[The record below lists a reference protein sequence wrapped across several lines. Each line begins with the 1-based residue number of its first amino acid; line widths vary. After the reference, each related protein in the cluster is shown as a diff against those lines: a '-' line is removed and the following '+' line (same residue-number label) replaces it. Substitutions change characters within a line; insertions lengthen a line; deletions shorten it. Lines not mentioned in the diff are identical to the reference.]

1 MKSSWG
7 LTSSSIE
14 GVRSVAAARQASL
27 LFLAAGLMTLVIN
40 HVPNAHYQAINDY
53 VGLMAVVA
61 SPLGLLL
68 PWERWPA
75 RSTLVYF
82 PFCLALLVMNAMY
95 GSTPREI
102 YAFWFVVA
110 FVWVGIHHPSRTS
123 LALGV
128 PAAVAYLIPL
138 LTAADVSGDAIRSV
152 GIAIPG
158 AVLIGE
164 VLAATNA
171 GLRRARAAQDT
182 AFELLAVAA
191 VTDDLTG
198 VGNRRQ
204 VNTMLDTLHP
214 GDALLLLDIDHFK
227 DINDRLGHL
236 VGDEVLADLGR
247 YLRTTFGTARIRSL
261 DTAARSSSSSFA
273 DPATSRAGRP
283 NDCSKDG
290 ERPTP
295 SSRSRSVSRST
306 ASTSRPWPRC
316 TRLTG
321 PSTKPKRRA
330 ATAAR
335 PPKPRDLA
343 VAGGVARG
351 NSSGRVDSSA
361 DRSAHRQLT
370 SGVRAPR
377 G

>member
-1 MKSSWG
+1 MS
-7 LTSSSIE
+7 TE

-27 LFLAAGLMTLVIN
+27 LFLAAGIMTLVNN
-40 HVPNAHYQAINDY
+40 HVPNANYQAINDY

-75 RSTLVYF
+75 RATLVYF

-95 GSTPREI
+95 GSTAREI

-138 LTAADVSGDAIRSV
+138 LTGTDASGEAISSV
-152 GIAIPG
+152 GVAIPG

-227 DINDRLGHL
+227 DVNDRLGHL
-236 VGDEVLADLGR
+236 VGDEVLSDLGR
-247 YLRTTFGTARIRSL
+247 YLNVSVRDSADTVARYGGEEFLIVLRRPGNVACRTAERLLKGWRATNPLATFSIGVALHR
-261 DTAARSSSSSFA
+261 
-273 DPATSRAGRP
+273 
-283 NDCSKDG
+283 
-290 ERPTP
+290 EH
-295 SSRSRSVSRST
+295 V
-306 ASTSRPWPRC
+306 
-316 TRLTG
+316 
-321 PSTKPKRRA
+321 A
-330 ATAAR
+330 ATATLHEADQALYEA
-335 PPKPRDLA
+335 KA
-343 VAGGVARG
+343 
-351 NSSGRVDSSA
+351 SGR
-361 DRSAHRQLT
+361 DRCQA
-370 SGVRAPR
+370 APSLAT
-377 G
+377 